1 MSKAIS
7 VSGIMDMSPAIR
19 RLRPPSIHTIASEEE
34 SSAKQNENSQ
44 SELPSVEELKLVQ
57 RQSCI
62 SSTNQ
67 HMPDMTII
75 PARQAVAR
83 MIEEYKQSIACIPNF

>member
-44 SELPSVEELKLVQ
+44 SELPSVE
-57 RQSCI
+57 
-62 SSTNQ
+62 
-67 HMPDMTII
+67 
-75 PARQAVAR
+75 
-83 MIEEYKQSIACIPNF
+83 